1 MNKGLKVLLWI
12 IVTIVVVVLVGIV
25 VVVSL
30 IATKSVK
37 EFDIHSEKTEGGD
50 SGTTSGNSKKGALEL
65 GLEFAK
71 SDSGKTSILDKM
83 RDFFGIK

>member
-1 MNKGLKVLLWI
+1 MNKGLKAFLITVGVITLFILITVAVI
-12 IVTIVVVVLVGIV
+12 IGM
-25 VVVSL
+25 
-30 IATKSVK
+30 IASKSVQ

-50 SGTTSGNSKKGALEL
+50 SGTTSGESKKGAI
-65 GLEFAK
+65 GLEFGK

>member
-1 MNKGLKVLLWI
+1 MNKGLKVLLWVM
-12 IVTIVVVVLVGIV
+12 VTIIVVVLVGIV

-37 EFDIHSEKTEGGD
+37 EFDIHSDKTEGGD
-50 SGTTSGNSKKGALEL
+50 SGTTSGDSKKGALAL

-71 SDSGKTSILDKM
+71 SDSGKTSILDKIN
-83 RDFFGIK
+83 DFFGIK